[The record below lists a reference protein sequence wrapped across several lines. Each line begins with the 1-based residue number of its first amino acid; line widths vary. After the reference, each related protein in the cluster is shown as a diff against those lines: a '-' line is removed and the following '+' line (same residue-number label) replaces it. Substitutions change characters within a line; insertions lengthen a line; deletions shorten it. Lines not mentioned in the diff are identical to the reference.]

1 MWRKWEFPIKS
12 PSVKAF
18 HGRFVANYK
27 AESSTVSSYRHE
39 VASLAC
45 IFKLEEVLRVDSR

>member
-27 AESSTVSSYRHE
+27 AEGITVSSYRHE